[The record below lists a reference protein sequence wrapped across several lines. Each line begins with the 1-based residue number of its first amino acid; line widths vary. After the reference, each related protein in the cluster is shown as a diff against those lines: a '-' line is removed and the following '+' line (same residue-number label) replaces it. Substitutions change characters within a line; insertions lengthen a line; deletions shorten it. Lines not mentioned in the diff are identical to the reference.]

1 MKKSVLFGSLA
12 DEDVN
17 IVIDAMDVTD
27 WKEDQ
32 QVIKEGD
39 EGLTLYVV
47 GSGEYECSKVIQG
60 K

>member
-27 WKEDQ
+27 CKEHQ